1 MWAPHH
7 LEQQPRRRQTGE
19 LRHAKVRHAGDT
31 PPEGFAWRK
40 TPTATSTERAAGAE
54 GQAGAPVG
62 GESPATA
69 HTIRCHAKQ
78 ISPSTSRTAPLPVQ
92 NSPRSPPRTV
102 CAGQNSPCTPAL
114 AAFPVQNSPCSP
126 EMAQF
131 GAFSTC
137 RESFVPLSP
146 PGSRAGRIL
155 YRTRGGDGA
164 RQHNNTP
171 GTTGVKAPEG
181 SEEPQDPAA
190 VPGAAGPGRST
201 PRVTAITTPAKVAHN
216 FRRSFF
222 ETAQKRCY
230 SNEVISMFEQVAREL
245 RAKLMGER
253 PVGRQAASRRR
264 VCPVSGR
271 SAARGATSSRD
282 CSEQPSQNKRSEKP
296 RPLQSGRGASS
307 SVTPVGL
314 PGQWPVSGPWGHTQR
329 HAGGLARSA
338 ATQRPLSGRS
348 AARPC
353 HDLGYSPGAPHR
365 PSRTRRGWTRGR
377 STGRR
382 APWPRSCRG
391 P

>member
-1 MWAPHH
+1 M
-7 LEQQPRRRQTGE
+7 T
-19 LRHAKVRHAGDT
+19 
-31 PPEGFAWRK
+31 
-40 TPTATSTERAAGAE
+40 
-54 GQAGAPVG
+54 
-62 GESPATA
+62 
-69 HTIRCHAKQ
+69 
-78 ISPSTSRTAPLPVQ
+78 
-92 NSPRSPPRTV
+92 
-102 CAGQNSPCTPAL
+102 
-114 AAFPVQNSPCSP
+114 
-126 EMAQF
+126 QF

-137 RESFVPLSP
+137 RESFIPFSP
-146 PGSRAGRIL
+146 PRSRAGRIL
-155 YRTRGGDGA
+155 YRTRGRDGA

-171 GTTGVKAPEG
+171 GTTGVKAPER

-222 ETAQKRCY
+222 KTAQKRCN

-264 VCPVSGR
+264 VCPVNGRSAARGASSSVTPAGLPGQRPISGPWATRSITPAGLLGQWPVSGR
-271 SAARGATSSRD
+271 SAARGATR
-282 CSEQPSQNKRSEKP
+282 
-296 RPLQSGRGASS
+296 
-307 SVTPVGL
+307 SVTPAGL
-314 PGQWPVSGPWGHTQR
+314 LAQRPVSGC
-329 HAGGLARSA
+329 SA
-338 ATQRPLSGRS
+338 ATQRPVSGRS

-382 APWPRSCRG
+382 GPSLRSCRG